1 MPHATNLSSQTQ
13 TSRMNPTF
21 GFRWFA
27 PEGIGSNAMFRING
41 KRIVLR
47 SAISWGWWA
56 PNGLFPTDEM
66 ARKEVLAAQSLGL
79 NCLQFHRNIGHPN
92 VLDEQ
97 DRLGLLRYEEPGT
110 GSAVFPKGISDIR
123 MAATDQTGLGG
134 EPVTFDQKYE
144 VEKILRMVRRDRIHP
159 SLVVYCIV
167 NEYNPTLTNP
177 AAYWLFHQ
185 IREIDPSRTVVL
197 HSGLDSRNELA
208 MLPYSTP
215 TIFLAEN
222 GSGYSGWWDQHTVG
236 GQAYIRIICI

>member
-1 MPHATNLSSQTQ
+1 
-13 TSRMNPTF
+13 MNPTF

-144 VEKILRMVRRDRIHP
+144 VEKILRMVRRDRSHP
-159 SLVVYCIV
+159 SLVVYGRSHEAQVGVGACVIKCGKGM
-167 NEYNPTLTNP
+167 
-177 AAYWLFHQ
+177 
-185 IREIDPSRTVVL
+185 VVL
-197 HSGLDSRNELA
+197 PSLPGLRDALVSAKASITQPVAQRILGNALRPV
-208 MLPYSTP
+208 LPARRV
-215 TIFLAEN
+215 AE
-222 GSGYSGWWDQHTVG
+222 
-236 GQAYIRIICI
+236 